1 MFVNGSGWNEQSLQR
16 TFQRCFLPSYD
27 SFGQTVSEEKNYKNR
42 PIRKKNRLWWP
53 CLLMD
58 WDKMSTL
65 YWGPSIDAS
74 YQVPG
79 HLGKGFQR
87 TEVKCEKLTDAKWWQ
102 KLPLPLARWV
112 KNLNDNQMTIY
123 VPFPFNLLLVSEKK
137 IFFIFPY
144 GTMLNLQL
152 FSYSWLIF
160 HIQKV
165 ESSYTTLLKLI
176 FPKGMKL
183 FAKMFQ
189 FYCSNQLY
197 WWRISEYP
205 EKNTE
210 LLQVT
215 ISLHKVVPSTHR
227 CVLEWYSMKYL

>member
-1 MFVNGSGWNEQSLQR
+1 MFVNRSGQNEQSLER
-16 TFQRCFLPSYD
+16 TFHRRFLSSFT
-27 SFGQTVSEEKNYKNR
+27 SFGWEVSEEK
-42 PIRKKNRLWWP
+42 I
-53 CLLMD
+53 
-58 WDKMSTL
+58 KMWKVNGRQT
-65 YWGPSIDAS
+65 
-74 YQVPG
+74 
-79 HLGKGFQR
+79 
-87 TEVKCEKLTDAKWWQ
+87 TDAKWWQ

-123 VPFPFNLLLVSEKK
+123 VPFPFNLFLVSEKK
-137 IFFIFPY
+137 IVFIFPY

-160 HIQKV
+160 HIQKAK
-165 ESSYTTLLKLI
+165 SSYTTLLQLF
-176 FPKGMKL
+176 FPIGMKL

-189 FYCSNQLY
+189 FYCGNQLY